1 MTDDGMPR
9 RPERTARFTRDNAR
23 AKTTR
28 PEFRLQLDRRSTTLT
43 RCPIAALGL
52 VRTIAVLHGEGL
64 QARGRIGYQTPG
76 GQPCEGAIYLYAD
89 VAAAALE
96 AIARHE
102 AGEAVDVETGSCFP
116 RPPVRIWTATD
127 EGQRGICVRFGRAGK
142 GPPVMPIHGREL
154 RALVYALRAVV
165 ALRDREAA

>member
-9 RPERTARFTRDNAR
+9 RPERTARFTRDDAR

-28 PEFRLQLDRRSTTLT
+28 PEFRLQLERRSTTLT

-64 QARGRIGYQTPG
+64 LARGRVGYQTAA
-76 GQPCEGAIYLYAD
+76 GQPCEGAIYLFPD
-89 VAAAALE
+89 VSAAALD

-102 AGEAVDVETGSCFP
+102 AGEAVDVETGSRFP
-116 RPPVRIWTATD
+116 RPPIRVWTATD
-127 EGQRGICVRFGRAGK
+127 EGKRGICVRFGRGDK
-142 GPPVMPIHGREL
+142 GPPAMPIHGREL

-165 ALRDREAA
+165 ALRDHEAT